1 MNVADTLT
9 NEEEGEVS
17 ARRRGEMKV
26 LSDVNDVRDLSS
38 LEIIREVILSVF
50 SPF

>member
-17 ARRRGEMKV
+17 ARRRGEMKG